1 MNYVF
6 DVDGTLT
13 YARKE
18 MTPDFKSWF
27 IKWMDGKNVYLVTGS
42 DRPKTIEQIG
52 NEIVD
57 KCNMS
62 FQCCGNDVWRHGM
75 SIAQTNFTVPDDMEG
90 WLQNELQN
98 STYPNRWGNHIEK
111 RVGLINFCVP
121 GRNLPEEARDHY
133 FHWDKAMNERLDISK
148 RFNEKFHGFE
158 ASIGGNT
165 SLDIF
170 MAGRNK
176 AQVYNTIGTPMV
188 FFGDRCETTG
198 NDFPL
203 VQMLKPTDTFYHVTG
218 PDETF
223 TLLKE
228 KYSG

>member
-1 MNYVF
+1 M
-6 DVDGTLT
+6 
-13 YARKE
+13 
-18 MTPDFKSWF
+18 
-27 IKWMDGKNVYLVTGS
+27 
-42 DRPKTIEQIG
+42 
-52 NEIVD
+52 
-57 KCNMS
+57 
-62 FQCCGNDVWRHGM
+62 
-75 SIAQTNFTVPDDMEG
+75 
-90 WLQNELQN
+90 
-98 STYPNRWGNHIEK
+98 
-111 RVGLINFCVP
+111 P

-133 FHWDKAMNERLDISK
+133 FHWDKAMSERLDISK
-148 RFNEKFHGFE
+148 RFNEKFPGFE

-228 KYSG
+228 K